1 MDMDEYIAIY
11 YLVIT
16 NQLRIAACWL
26 YVNSFQGLCLP
37 LKFMIFWSRYT
48 ADLSDKIAPTD
59 SGSKTEIAFQ
69 EDGISSDSY
78 DPLAHRTVQKPVT

>member
-1 MDMDEYIAIY
+1 
-11 YLVIT
+11 
-16 NQLRIAACWL
+16 
-26 YVNSFQGLCLP
+26 
-37 LKFMIFWSRYT
+37 MIFWSRYT